1 MIDMV
6 KHLRIK
12 RKIWVKLGEG
22 EMNTCQIHDWIRTIE
37 RRGLSM
43 QKLVNILSKNPKE
56 FVRTGEVKVR
66 SPANAYKVYVWG
78 RVKYGTLDVVH
89 NDRDSTK

>member
-43 QKLVNILSKNPKE
+43 QKLVKGSICLYAFLVMLKLVESIALIDAIKKVKKNECK
-56 FVRTGEVKVR
+56 
-66 SPANAYKVYVWG
+66 
-78 RVKYGTLDVVH
+78 
-89 NDRDSTK
+89 